1 MRYRIATQGRL
12 NASWS
17 QWFGGMQLAQ
27 RQEPD
32 GAWVT
37 TLDGEVAD
45 QAELRGILTRLLDLN
60 ITLLAVRRLDE
71 NGGMSTW

>member
-1 MRYRIATQGRL
+1 MRYRIAIQDRL

-17 QWFGGMQLAQ
+17 QWFGGMQLVQ
-27 RQEPD
+27 CQEPD

-60 ITLLAVRRLDE
+60 MTLLAVRRIKE
-71 NGGMSTW
+71 NGGVSTC